1 MIGLLIFLLRL
12 LVLPFKPKLRLEA
25 ENAAL
30 RQQVS
35 ILQRKLHGRV
45 QLTNGNR
52 LFFLQLYRWF
62 PREVLAGLVERVT
75 YHNDENGF
83 CVLRIKARG
92 HRDLVT
98 VVGHA
103 AVISA
108 GEWVNG
114 IG

>member
-12 LVLPFKPKLRLEA
+12 LLVPFKPKLRLEA

-35 ILQRKLHGRV
+35 ILQRKLRGRV

-62 PREVLAGLVERVT
+62 PSMA
-75 YHNDENGF
+75 N
-83 CVLRIKARG
+83 
-92 HRDLVT
+92 
-98 VVGHA
+98 
-103 AVISA
+103 S
-108 GEWVNG
+108 
-114 IG
+114 